1 METRQPINNESQPA
15 TISERMKD
23 RLDGYKWTYLL
34 GWLFIAAVALIF
46 QFIGPTLFEQFSSI
60 VEAIAPT
67 AHLVLKI
74 ILFIA
79 LLLLI
84 PLAVGWLARILLKSM
99 QGRRNVEA
107 LQVMQEKLFAEV
119 SEGNTR
125 GFSVPLVNWPNPGFR
140 ALGVITST
148 FRESAGDRELATIYI
163 PDTPDPTSGTL
174 RVVAIEDLTMTEWSI
189 ENLTDFHVTFG
200 SVCPTSC

>member
-67 AHLVLKI
+67 AHLALKI

-79 LLLLI
+79 LLFLV
-84 PLAVGWLARILLKSM
+84 PLAAGWLASILLKSM

-189 ENLTDFHVTFG
+189 ENLTDLHLTFG
-200 SVCPTSC
+200 SVSPGSC

>member
-60 VEAIAPT
+60 FEAIAPT
-67 AHLVLKI
+67 AHLALKN

-79 LLLLI
+79 LLFLI
-84 PLAVGWLARILLKSM
+84 PLAAGWLR
-99 QGRRNVEA
+99 
-107 LQVMQEKLFAEV
+107 
-119 SEGNTR
+119 
-125 GFSVPLVNWPNPGFR
+125 
-140 ALGVITST
+140 ST
-148 FRESAGDRELATIYI
+148 FRGRRIRLRARLRSL
-163 PDTPDPTSGTL
+163 PLKTS
-174 RVVAIEDLTMTEWSI
+174 
-189 ENLTDFHVTFG
+189 
-200 SVCPTSC
+200 P